1 REGDHMSK
9 AYRTIPADQVLG
21 RLPAGRQARIRLRA
35 AQLIAE
41 EIGLSELRKAK
52 RVTQEQLAKR
62 VGGRQVYISRF
73 EKRSDVTLSKLR
85 EYVEA
90 LGGDL
95 ELVVTFPDSSA
106 YTLGGYT
113 RKPSPGRRSAR
124 HKARTRRVSA
134 R

>member
-1 REGDHMSK
+1 MSK
-9 AYRTIPADQVLG
+9 EYRTIPSDEVLG
-21 RLPAGRQARIRLRA
+21 RFSPARQAKINLRA

-41 EIGLSELRKAK
+41 EVGLSELRKAK

-95 ELVVTFPDSSA
+95 ELVVTFPDRSA
-106 YTLGGYT
+106 YTLGGYKG
-113 RKPSPGRRSAR
+113 RKLSSGRTPAR
-124 HKARTRRVSA
+124 QKARARRVNA

>member
-1 REGDHMSK
+1 MSK
-9 AYRTIPADQVLG
+9 AYRTIPADQVLD
-21 RLPAGRQARIRLRA
+21 RFPAGRQARIKQRA

-41 EIGLSELRKAK
+41 EIGLSELRKSK

-106 YTLGGYT
+106 YTLNGYKS
-113 RKPSPGRRSAR
+113 RKRSPGRRSPR
-124 HKARTRRVSA
+124 QKARTRRVSA

>member
-1 REGDHMSK
+1 MSK
-9 AYRTIPADQVLG
+9 EYRTIPSDEVLG
-21 RLPAGRQARIRLRA
+21 RFSPARQAKINLRA
-35 AQLIAE
+35 TQLIAE

-95 ELVVTFPDSSA
+95 ELVVTFPDRSA
-106 YTLGGYT
+106 YTLGGYEGG
-113 RKPSPGRRSAR
+113 KLSSGRTPAR
-124 HKARTRRVSA
+124 RRARTRRVSA

>member
-1 REGDHMSK
+1 MSK
-9 AYRTIPADQVLG
+9 AYRTVPADQVLG
-21 RLPAGRQARIRLRA
+21 RLPAGRQARINLRA

-52 RVTQEQLAKR
+52 RVTQEQLAER

-95 ELVVTFPDSSA
+95 ELVVTFPDRSA
-106 YTLGGYT
+106 YTLGGYKGGRLSSRRT
-113 RKPSPGRRSAR
+113 PPRRKP
-124 HKARTRRVSA
+124 RTRRVSA